1 MNMRSYRE
9 VQQRL
14 RSKLA
19 DAGYDREAL
28 NAIMNIPGGIRFG
41 LPSLEGA
48 GELLKKFGGTVK
60 DVIGKGVG
68 AAGALAGGLGS
79 IGMSGLGLLGSGALG
94 LGKLGLGAVTGLA
107 KGAWNLGTGA
117 LGYAGGKIA
126 DAWNWMRNS
135 DGSLL
140 RTGWDWTKRAGG
152 FIGRTG
158 WGLTKGAWNLGA
170 RGAVGTKRF
179 LFGSDGME
187 DMPEGATV
195 DENGVWH
202 DKDGNVIEGP
212 KEKRG
217 VVGRSWDWAKEAKDK
232 YLHVPKRLKDWK
244 ATLFGGKDSE
254 GNVHQSI
261 YTRAKNRL
269 KYWLGIGD
277 GPDYVDIYRKDDPTL
292 GHCILKESQQRAGVF
307 FADGSGKVEHSR
319 DINKPVVDEK
329 NNTLISQD
337 DINAGLVDKDGK
349 SIYEKHRGL
358 FQKIGSGISRIAGKA
373 VDMIGG
379 MIDWLTPNKNDTYE
393 SEQPTFMGRRLGFTP
408 NGQYQDRVVYY
419 LDAIARKL
427 GANISLDISNVKSR
441 LHVGSDSAIN
451 GTVDEDGSYADQM
464 RDYEEATAARKAKY
478 NKKDSGNGLSDEAL
492 KALTEKLTGLELPK
506 GGSSGGGWFSKV
518 GGGLLAGI
526 LAPKLILPM
535 AKLAGS
541 RIGKYIPGLNWLANK
556 TALKAIPGLSKIAGN
571 TAKGAEYLGQAG
583 ELANMQAGAVNNTL
597 NAAKAAKDTKDKVD
611 LARRGAEMLKLAR
624 TNLGGAALNA
634 GVRAKQFG
642 FIGKGGREAFRA
654 MNTMQKMKNFGLA
667 VKETGQ
673 GLRNIYKAADS
684 AKGFM
689 GGFKALG
696 GGLKDLA
703 SSSRMI
709 GEVGPLAAA
718 LTVAEQA
725 WDAKKGYNAIRDSLD
740 AGNTDS
746 IDAELE
752 KRKFSNQGILGK
764 IGRIGTA
771 LGSFGL
777 SEVGRLGQEAIL
789 QGMALKQENMNNDSQ
804 RQDTLNSEKLW
815 SHKLGKSLGGEGK
828 NTLNDILSAVD
839 KDAIVVD
846 KGQHDTRWN
855 PFRWFTESR
864 GKDVK
869 KQQEENAARIRTD
882 ITNTIAKINK
892 CKYLDVPGAK
902 QYLFERIK
910 LLVPDMLKTTGPEA
924 SKANAM
930 LGAMR
935 LLSNSRD
942 AEEFMA
948 HIRFAYN
955 LGQDDRYQYNGYLP
969 ELFSNMPVT
978 YDQFDAHV
986 KQMEAEKNNGA
997 SQKPSDN
1004 TPVSKITEAADKAM
1018 PSNVKADTSIAPP
1031 DKPKETPKSEPKSSD
1046 DKEYEWYGKTITYKE
1061 VKDWWEKEGRLSNR
1075 GDMSLTDA
1083 LMTVLRKKYPDADYD
1098 DLKDASGAIDMK
1110 MEADGH
1116 PEWLN
1121 GQNNVKKKSAAPSK
1135 PAVAKASVAD
1145 KAMPSNVKADTSIA
1159 PPDKPK
1165 ADVSKVESPK
1175 KPITDDKS
1183 ASAATPARKRRSLF
1197 ESIKKESFDIWKT
1210 EKGYLVKV
1218 TYYTDDHRVADLMR
1232 ESAIRDGLSARTGTE
1247 WNNIE
1252 FAGETVMESKDDE
1265 NWYTDLVHYA
1275 NITPAP
1281 PDTALSTSKM
1291 PDVNLKKVMDIE
1303 AVNRIRNSMAKAPF
1317 VAKAGAPA
1325 VKAAANVATSTVDT
1339 GIAPPDKP
1347 IAKPHIE
1354 KEQSTSVPKD
1364 KAISESP
1371 NTGDDKT
1378 YKYKG
1383 YILKLSEITGECQ
1396 NLFGETPDDEDD
1408 IQKAIFNVLRR
1419 KYSTVSVVT
1428 LDEIA
1433 ERFLGMTKSDV
1444 IFGSLHSSK
1453 RDAVREARL
1462 LADKAVET
1470 SASYKPDGS
1479 LRGITRGT
1487 RTSVTPNA
1495 MPGDDVFHSHVDG
1508 SPTSIQ
1514 DISTAI
1520 ASGLRSMN
1528 TIRPKSSQG
1537 YRDDLA
1543 LSSGYRDNNYVTLK
1557 KTDIGPAIMESV
1569 RFNST
1574 SKRPDSKP
1582 DMTLHSMFDD
1592 LIKSTKNVGKGIQG
1606 IGSNGESTAEILK
1619 AIYAKMDVLI
1629 KALNIHNTDTMKT
1642 VANSMEFSF
1651 DAMRAYTHSK
1661 FQPIVNETPA
1671 YSELPPAIR
1680 VSK

>member
-1 MNMRSYRE
+1 
-9 VQQRL
+9 
-14 RSKLA
+14 
-19 DAGYDREAL
+19 
-28 NAIMNIPGGIRFG
+28 MNIPGGIRFG

-1031 DKPKETPKSEPKSSD
+1031 DKPK
-1046 DKEYEWYGKTITYKE
+1046 
-1061 VKDWWEKEGRLSNR
+1061 
-1075 GDMSLTDA
+1075 
-1083 LMTVLRKKYPDADYD
+1083 
-1098 DLKDASGAIDMK
+1098 
-1110 MEADGH
+1110 
-1116 PEWLN
+1116 
-1121 GQNNVKKKSAAPSK
+1121 
-1135 PAVAKASVAD
+1135 
-1145 KAMPSNVKADTSIA
+1145 
-1159 PPDKPK
+1159 